1 MSKIRKLKPAIR
13 NFKRLYKI
21 LSEQQLN
28 EKEEKFISTVLFI
41 RTWHLHSVLG
51 SKFMVKLFKEVG
63 DFENARRYE

>member
-1 MSKIRKLKPAIR
+1 MKIRKIKPAIR

-28 EKEEKFISTVLFI
+28 EKEEQFISTVLFI